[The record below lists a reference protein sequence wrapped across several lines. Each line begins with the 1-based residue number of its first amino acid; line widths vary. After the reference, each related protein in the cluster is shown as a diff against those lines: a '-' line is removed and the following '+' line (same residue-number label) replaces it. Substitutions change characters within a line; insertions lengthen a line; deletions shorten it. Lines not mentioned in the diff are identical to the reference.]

1 MYQLAGSYV
10 IGWDMIA
17 KRLEIA
23 TAWGIDAVVHS
34 GRGDEV
40 EATLAFTGGSGL
52 DSAVLAFG
60 GDGTEAVAKLTRCM
74 KLSPDGHRMGQIT
87 VVGGASIDLPAT
99 LWNVDIRRASRT
111 GPGYHDEAW
120 ERGEGYPPVF
130 MRWTTQTNLELC
142 MRLIAEGKLDVDCL
156 TTHRIPL
163 ERAEEE
169 IAAIID
175 DPDEIL
181 GLVFQMNR

>member
-1 MYQLAGSYV
+1 MTS
-10 IGWDMIA
+10 
-17 KRLEIA
+17 
-23 TAWGIDAVVHS
+23 TAS
-34 GRGDEV
+34 LL
-40 EATLAFTGGSGL
+40 TLARSQWI
-52 DSAVLAFG
+52 VIW
-60 GDGTEAVAKLTRCM
+60 RR
-74 KLSPDGHRMGQIT
+74 SPDGHQMGQIT
-87 VVGGASIDLPAT
+87 VVGGASVDLPAT
-99 LWNVDIRRASRT
+99 LRNVDMRRASRT

-120 ERGEGYPPVF
+120 ERGGDYPPVF
-130 MRWTTQTNLELC
+130 MRWTTQANLELC

-181 GLVFQMNR
+181 GPGFPDEPLMPGRRGGPEE

>member
-1 MYQLAGSYV
+1 
-10 IGWDMIA
+10 
-17 KRLEIA
+17 
-23 TAWGIDAVVHS
+23 
-34 GRGDEV
+34 
-40 EATLAFTGGSGL
+40 
-52 DSAVLAFG
+52 
-60 GDGTEAVAKLTRCM
+60 M
-74 KLSPDGHRMGQIT
+74 KLSPDGHQMGQIT
-87 VVGGASIDLPAT
+87 VVGGANIDLPAT

-120 ERGEGYPPVF
+120 ERGEGYPSVF